1 MLNACALSVSV
12 KKISQSRLAEI
23 INMSANSIQKWERGV
38 SSPTGA
44 ALRMLEV
51 IEKKGLSAIL

>member
-1 MLNACALSVSV
+1 
-12 KKISQSRLAEI
+12 
-23 INMSANSIQKWERGV
+23 MSANSIQKWERGV